1 MTTENTNQPGTPDI
15 DAIVAEKVAEKVAAA
30 LAAKAAE
37 QAAAEK
43 ASEEAAKA
51 AAEAAARES
60 EANATPADKVFD
72 ETGDPA
78 LDISLEYAASQGL
91 TPESPEIVAAR
102 NGDFTK
108 LEAYFKAKTSPG
120 WERQLAL
127 AKGAFE
133 RVVAQ
138 RTAEEKAKAEAV
150 FSAAGGEATW
160 KQAAAWAASVLK
172 PEEKDEVNEAL
183 AKGGRI
189 ATAMAKQIVADWR
202 AKTGSRPANPTPNSA
217 ETPASGDALSAKE
230 FGLAVAKLSA
240 KNLSRD
246 VATLPEY
253 KALVARRLA
262 GRQAGL

>member
-1 MTTENTNQPGTPDI
+1 MTTENTNQPSTPDI
-15 DAIVAEKVAEKVAAA
+15 DALVAEKVATA

-37 QAAAEK
+37 EAAAAK
-43 ASEEAAKA
+43 AAEDAAAAKA
-51 AAEAAARES
+51 AAEAAAREA
-60 EANATPADKVFD
+60 ENKPAPAVFE

-78 LDISLEYAASQGL
+78 LDISLEYAAAQGL
-91 TPESPEIVAAR
+91 TPESPEIAAAR

-108 LEAYFKAKTSPG
+108 LEAYFKAKTAPG

-138 RTAEEKAKAEAV
+138 RTAEQKTKAEAV

-160 KQAAAWAASVLK
+160 KQAAAWAVTVLK
-172 PEEKDEVNEAL
+172 PEERDEVNEAL

-189 ATAMAKQIVADWR
+189 AVAMAKQIVADWR
-202 AKTGSRPANPTPNSA
+202 AKTGTRPANPTPNGA
-217 ETPASGDALSAKE
+217 ETPASGDGLSAKE
-230 FGLAVAKLSA
+230 FGAAVAKLAA

-262 GRQAGL
+262 GRNAGL